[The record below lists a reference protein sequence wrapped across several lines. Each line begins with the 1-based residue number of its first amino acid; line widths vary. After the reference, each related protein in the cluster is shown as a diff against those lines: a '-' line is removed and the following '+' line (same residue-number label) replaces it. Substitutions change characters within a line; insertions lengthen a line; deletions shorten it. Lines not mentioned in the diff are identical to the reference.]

1 MTGLSNV
8 RVFCDES
15 HSPLAPFS
23 FLLLGV
29 GLILLSLFEFY
40 LGWDVAHS
48 ATVLIQY

>member
-1 MTGLSNV
+1 MNHIRLWH
-8 RVFCDES
+8 RF
-15 HSPLAPFS
+15 P

-40 LGWDVAHS
+40 LGWDVAHP